1 MSDKFKEQYQR
12 VQKKFNLPSFE
23 QLDQQF
29 DIGSLEESNFP
40 LRQIRRQISEVLETY
55 AKLLEELMHPESSIS
70 GLYELKALTDKD
82 KDALFDNYRHLI
94 RLLRYSLEIA
104 LKNSEQDDAVFINDL
119 VKQWPQIRKSLLP
132 LAKKLKDSWEQ
143 ESQEHE
149 DLGYLG

>member
-1 MSDKFKEQYQR
+1 MSDKFKDQYQR

-23 QLDQQF
+23 QLDQEF

-70 GLYELKALTDKD
+70 GLYELKELTDAD

-104 LKNSEQDDAVFINDL
+104 LKNSEQDDAAFINDL
-119 VKQWPQIRKSLLP
+119 VKQWPLMRKSLLP
-132 LAKKLKDSWEQ
+132 LAKKLKDSWEH
-143 ESQEHE
+143 ETAKKE